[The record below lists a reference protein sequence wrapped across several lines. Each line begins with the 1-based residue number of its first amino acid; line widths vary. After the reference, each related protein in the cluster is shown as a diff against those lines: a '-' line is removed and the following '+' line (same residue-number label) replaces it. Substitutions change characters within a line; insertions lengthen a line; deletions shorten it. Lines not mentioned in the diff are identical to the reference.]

1 MTNGKKTRKIVSKL
15 TRTVRRSTYHDL
27 KNKAESLANEIDLQL
42 SGKPI
47 LTLQEEKIKEK
58 VRLLRELIEKQGKVK
73 ETETDS
79 GLNEELEQIKDDL
92 VTLRDQ
98 LKKEQNARAD
108 AYRELTVEKEKV
120 AQLETALAT
129 AQEEQNTRPSAQEF
143 QRIKEEQA
151 TACEERDRAQQ
162 NLDELRAELD
172 EMDEL
177 LANKNSQIG
186 ELVKER
192 DSRPTNQQ

>member
-1 MTNGKKTRKIVSKL
+1 VTNGKKTRKIVSKL

-151 TACEERDRAQQ
+151 TAREERDQAQQ